1 MQGSEAIVSTVTV
14 SQLLASLT
22 PNFFHA
28 FRFEKLQS
36 ARSLGGVRHDI
47 SNHRLSLT
55 GETGMAVG
63 RLAKALN
70 IRGYIQDFVQVVII
84 DWQIKGPQWAKNKHF
99 VIGVRQGY
107 GGQEEEGK

>member
-1 MQGSEAIVSTVTV
+1 MTL

-36 ARSLGGVRHDI
+36 AQSLGGVRRDI

-55 GETGMAVG
+55 GETGVAVG
-63 RLAKALN
+63 KLAKAFGV
-70 IRGYIQDFVQVVII
+70 REYYYQDFVQVVII
-84 DWQIKGPQWAKNKHF
+84 DWQIKDSQWAKNKHF
-99 VIGVRQGY
+99 VLGVRQGFE
-107 GGQEEEGK
+107 GQEEGK

>member
-1 MQGSEAIVSTVTV
+1 MQGLEAIVSTVTL

-28 FRFEKLQS
+28 FRFEKLQL
-36 ARSLGGVRHDI
+36 ARSLAGVRHDI

-63 RLAKALN
+63 KLAKALKV
-70 IRGYIQDFVQVVII
+70 RKYLQDFVQVVII
-84 DWQIKGPQWAKNKHF
+84 DWQIKGPQWAKNEHF
-99 VIGVRQGY
+99 VFGVMQGF
-107 GGQEEEGK
+107 GGQEEGK